1 MALTLSSLIVVMV
14 AGTFLAQN
22 RSYQVQLGVTDSH
35 HNARAVTE
43 LLSSE
48 LRLVMEG
55 GVVLAE
61 NDEITVRTPIVVAAV
76 CWTNGVLVGVHT
88 EGGEAAIETRAEE
101 VTGFGV
107 MDGVGGWDYYDVD
120 WTTIDDA
127 SSSSVIAGFCYAN
140 GADTVGAR
148 DNFHSLKSL
157 DSYHPTVPDVGEVIL
172 LFSKTTFKFQTSVLD
187 PTTVGLFRQING
199 DDAGRVRDRH
209 GLNGPV
215 SVPDRD
221 LVVPGLRV
229 GRLSRRRR
237 RRTHRIRGQGAGPA
251 GYRRRDP
258 VRVVR
263 ERRAE
268 ERTVRHASESATSR
282 GGFVIFFVVLM
293 LFAISITAVTGY
305 LVVDS
310 EFSLSNHAKEGAE
323 VISVAHGG
331 MQRFLADQTGGVGDS
346 VVYEIGLG
354 YRHRDQSQAHGE
366 GLAQPPVLSA
376 LRGDAQ

>member
-1 MALTLSSLIVVMV
+1 MVGARAGFSLVEATVALTLSSLIIVMV

-22 RSYQVQLGVTDSH
+22 RSYQVQLGVTDAH

-61 NDEITVRTPIVVAAV
+61 NDEISVRTPIVVAAV
-76 CWTNGVLVGVHT
+76 CWTDGVLVGVHT

-101 VTGFGV
+101 MTGFGV

-127 SSSSVIAGFCYAN
+127 SSSSVVAGFCYDN

-148 DNFHSLKSL
+148 NNFHSLKNL

-199 DDAGRVRDRH
+199 ETLAEFATGMDSTAQFQYRTGTSSY
-209 GLNGPV
+209 LASV
-215 SVPDRD
+215 S
-221 LVVPGLRV
+221 
-229 GRLSRRRR
+229 
-237 RRTHRIRGQGAGPA
+237 GAALG
-251 GYRRRDP
+251 DVDV
-258 VRVVR
+258 VRVVSEVR
-263 ERRAE
+263 EPAPP
-268 ERTVRHASESATSR
+268 
-282 GGFVIFFVVLM
+282 GI
-293 LFAISITAVTGY
+293 
-305 LVVDS
+305 
-310 EFSLSNHAKEGAE
+310 EGE
-323 VISVAHGG
+323 IQYGWSVN
-331 MQRFLADQTGGVGDS
+331 
-346 VVYEIGLG
+346 I
-354 YRHRDQSQAHGE
+354 
-366 GLAQPPVLSA
+366 A
-376 LRGDAQ
+376 LRNVR